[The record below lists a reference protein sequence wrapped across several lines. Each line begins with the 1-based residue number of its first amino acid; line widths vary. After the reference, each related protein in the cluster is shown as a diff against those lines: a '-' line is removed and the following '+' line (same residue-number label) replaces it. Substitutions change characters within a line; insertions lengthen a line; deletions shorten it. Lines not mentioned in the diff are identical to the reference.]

1 MANWTTEQL
10 QAIEARNHTILVSAA
25 AGSGKTTVLIER
37 IVRLLRE
44 GFRMDRMLIVT
55 FTRAAAAEMRERLQK
70 RILHEAQVDP
80 QVMGPALDQLE
91 QAEISTIHRFCQRA
105 LRDDFQAIGIDPLA
119 TICEEQQRR
128 ILFEQAYHQAMNELL
143 EDEAQ
148 ADFQFLACQVDQKEI
163 CAWNE
168 RLYAFLMSMP
178 HPFSWLQHHA
188 DHLCDQP
195 YTDQPWFVPLR
206 KQAGQQLGGIDEI
219 LIAERQMLDQPEALT
234 GHMVNWEADMA
245 VHNAFLK
252 KLADHPEE
260 LPVLIGTYSL
270 PKLKSVKVPGGKSP
284 AEEEWEKEYKR
295 QREKH
300 KKLVK
305 EIAAALSPNQ
315 AVLDHDFPVVQRL
328 LKGMMAL
335 AERTHQCFLAL
346 KKDANCLD
354 FHDLEQMTLEI
365 LENPDLRERIQQSY
379 DHIFVDECQDVSAIQ
394 DAILQSVHGP
404 DSCLFMVGDVKQ
416 SIYRFRLADPTLF
429 LHRMRTFSRAED
441 ASERAIF
448 LQRNFRSTNNI
459 LDATNRVFRKTM
471 KADVTELDYLPE
483 DELIP
488 SMPHAAEPPVY
499 VEILDRGEDGMRSA
513 DWLRAQ
519 AEHSAKIIRALL
531 QEQYLSNGSP
541 AQYTYRDIV
550 ILMPAVSTHGSEVAD
565 ILQAHGI
572 PVYFDGSDDYF
583 ALPEILAVRA
593 LLDVLDNPLQDVPLL
608 SVLKMTPFLMTDGDL
623 ADIRICKMGRD
634 VPFYEAFETC
644 CEEETSLAE
653 RCRIIRQKLNDW
665 RFQSQVARLPDFL
678 WMILRETG
686 LYASAGALPDG
697 ELRQA
702 NLTLLC
708 QKAAD
713 YESQG
718 RTSLHGFIQMMESIH
733 AAGDMTSAK
742 ILGEDENL
750 VRIMTMHK
758 SKGLEF
764 PAVILIGLED
774 DLHKHA
780 AKGIQLS
787 SGLGVCVPYYNRD
800 LNVSRETILNQA
812 LGLQTKLDEKAER
825 ARLLYVA
832 MTRAKQRL
840 YLVGGMDGK
849 PDISWKLR
857 DSAYRVSE
865 AKCMFDWIMQSV
877 LDDVGSIENGVKQA
891 AENLLTDSSTSYPQP
906 VNPWSIRVT
915 SLLKDQT
922 VENYTGINDLWN
934 MLQNVIALP
943 ENSVLNA
950 AWEQLKKVRT
960 GKPLKT
966 SVSAMLR
973 QIEDPLPVLEMEE
986 TALEKAMPYV
996 SPTQLRLSDAARMP
1010 QFMMAQTQ
1018 MSGAE
1023 HGTLVHRALSLMPLE
1038 PLRCGSY
1045 AEGVQQ
1051 GLIHLQQM
1059 GCLSAEE
1066 AAVIRPNMLLGFY
1079 QSELGQRMLRSPV
1092 IRREWSFTI
1101 PLRDSGTLMQGVIDC
1116 AFRENDGWILI
1127 DYKTDRIDDE
1137 AAFIARYER
1146 QLALYAD
1153 AIFHITGAPV
1163 HEQHLYSLR
1172 LGKSF
1177 RVNDDTL

>member
-1 MANWTTEQL
+1 MAAWTKEQL

-70 RILHEAQVDP
+70 RLIHEAQCDP
-80 QVMGPALDQLE
+80 HVMGPALDQLE
-91 QAEISTIHRFCQRA
+91 QAEICTIHRFCQRV

-128 ILFEQAYHQAMNELL
+128 ILFENAYHQAMNELL
-143 EDEAQ
+143 VDETQ
-148 ADFQFLACQVDQKEI
+148 ADFQFLAAQVDQKDI
-163 CAWNE
+163 CSWNE
-168 RLYAFLMSMP
+168 HLYTFLMSMP
-178 HPFSWLQHHA
+178 RPFEWVKRHT
-188 DHLCDQP
+188 DHLCDLP
-195 YTDQPWFVPLR
+195 YTDQPWFAPLK
-206 KQAGQQLGGIDEI
+206 KQALQQLGGLDEI
-219 LIAERQMLDQPEALT
+219 LIAERKLFDQPEALA

-245 VHNAFLK
+245 VHSSFLQ
-252 KLADHPEE
+252 KLTENSAD
-260 LPVLIGTYSL
+260 LPSLIKFYSL
-270 PKLKSVKVPGGKSP
+270 PRQKPVKVPGGKSP
-284 AEEEWEKEYKR
+284 AEEEWEKKYKDL
-295 QREKH
+295 REKH
-300 KKLVK
+300 KKLIK
-305 EIAAALSPNQ
+305 EIAAALSPD
-315 AVLDHDFPVVQRL
+315 VPILDHDFPVVQRL
-328 LKGMMAL
+328 LRGLITL

-346 KKDANCLD
+346 KKEANCLD

-365 LENPDLRERIQQSY
+365 LENADLRDRIQQSY

-394 DAILQSVHGP
+394 DAILQSVHGES
-404 DSCLFMVGDVKQ
+404 SCLFMVGDVKQ

-429 LHRMRTFSRAED
+429 LHRMRTFSHED
-441 ASERAIF
+441 DAHEQAIF
-448 LQRNFRSTNNI
+448 LQRNFRSTGNI

-488 SMPHAAEPPVY
+488 GRTEAFEPPVY
-499 VEILDRGEDGMRSA
+499 VEILDRGEDGMRA
-513 DWLRAQ
+513 PDWLKAQ
-519 AEHSAKIIRALL
+519 AEHAVRLIHELL
-531 QEQYLSNGSP
+531 QQCYLENDIKKP
-541 AQYTYRDIV
+541 YTYRDIV

-565 ILQAHGI
+565 ILQSHGI

-634 VPFYEAFETC
+634 VPFYEAFAAC
-644 CEEETSLAE
+644 CEAETPLAE
-653 RCRIIRQKLNDW
+653 RCRAIRAQLDQW
-665 RFQSQVARLPDFL
+665 RFQSQVTRLPDFL
-678 WMILRETG
+678 WMLLRETG
-686 LYASAGALPDG
+686 MYASSGALPDG

-718 RTSLHGFIQMMESIH
+718 GTTLHGFIQTLDNTR

-764 PAVILIGLED
+764 PAVILLGLED
-774 DLHKHA
+774 ALHKHT
-780 AKGIQLS
+780 AKGVQMS
-787 SGLGVCVPYYNRD
+787 SRLGVCVPYYNRD
-800 LNVSRETILNQA
+800 LNVSRETVLNQA
-812 LGLQTKLDEKAER
+812 LGLQTRLDEKAER

-840 YLVGGMDGK
+840 YLVGGMDGQ
-849 PDISWKLR
+849 PTGNWLLR
-857 DSAYRVSE
+857 DSAFRVSE

-877 LDDVGSIENGVKQA
+877 LDDVGSIENSVKQA
-891 AENLLTDSSTSYPQP
+891 VNNLLTASSTSYPQAP
-906 VNPWSIRVT
+906 NPWHIRVT
-915 SLLKDQT
+915 SLLDNAA
-922 VENYTGINDLWN
+922 VENSGEMNDLWHL
-934 MLQNVIALP
+934 LQDVITLP
-943 ENSVLNA
+943 ENTSLNA
-950 AWEQLKKVRT
+950 SWNHLYDARPGT
-960 GKPLKT
+960 PLKT

-973 QIEDPLPVLEMEE
+973 QLEDPLPVLETEE
-986 TALEKAMPYV
+986 TAAEKAMPYV
-996 SPTQLRLSDAARMP
+996 PPTQLRLSDAARMP
-1010 QFMMAQTQ
+1010 QFMMTPTQ

-1023 HGTLVHRALSLMPLE
+1023 HGTLVHRVLSLMPLD
-1038 PLRCGSY
+1038 LLKSGSY
-1045 AEGVQQ
+1045 AESVQQ
-1051 GLIHLQQM
+1051 GLIRLKQM
-1059 GCLSAEE
+1059 GSLSEEE

-1079 QSELGQRMLRSPV
+1079 QSELGQRMLHSST

-1101 PLRDSGTLMQGVIDC
+1101 PLQDSGTLMQGVIDC
-1116 AFRENDGWILI
+1116 AFRENDGWILV

-1137 AAFIARYER
+1137 TAFISRYQR

-1153 AIFHITGAPV
+1153 AVSRITGVPV
-1163 HEQHLYSLR
+1163 LEQHLYSLR

-1177 RVNDDTL
+1177 RVNQHDF